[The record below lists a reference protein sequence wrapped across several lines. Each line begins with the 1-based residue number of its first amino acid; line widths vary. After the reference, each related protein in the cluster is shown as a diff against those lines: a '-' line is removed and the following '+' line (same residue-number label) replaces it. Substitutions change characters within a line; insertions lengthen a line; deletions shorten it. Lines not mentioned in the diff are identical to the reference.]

1 MSKEILDLL
10 IIEKGNAVEMG
21 AKSNYTYEG
30 IFTEFGVRN
39 KNKRI
44 YSKNQ
49 FLPHVESLQ
58 KVIKEGKLLGELDHP
73 KDFEIQLSRASHVIE
88 NLRLD
93 ETGKKILGK
102 IKLMDTAKGKD
113 AKAIADAG
121 VPLHISS
128 RAAGSVNE
136 SGVVEVKKLFT
147 YDLVADPGFA
157 NAELSAVAESLNVSE
172 ARAAELQ
179 HMVTESAS
187 YGADELEL
195 INESFGLDN
204 NCGIEIYQIK
214 KKADEKLMEA
224 EDKKDIFK
232 DSKSDK
238 VTVEQM
244 TKWSDTFVEE
254 VQKSI
259 DKKMNELSESA
270 DNKRVEK
277 LETFLSE
284 FTKEVNERFS
294 QFHEFTDYLSEGLNQ
309 IKTYSDY
316 MNENMNGLKT
326 HNDYIIEGMN
336 AISAFTDEMVENMN
350 TLKLES
356 EGTTDK
362 LNNAV
367 GYSEKAHMEIADLKT
382 HNNHIVENSNA
393 LAEFMDHVAEKTNQ
407 GINYTESVSEGAKY
421 LKEFAEHIAA
431 EVSVI
436 KEGKIAEHNAHKVED
451 SIMESTTIDSADDYK
466 SNFSSKLEELIAE
479 AKKEKEESI
488 NNKINESK
496 GFIEL
501 LPKNYQEQFETLP
514 DDKKQ
519 KFKEVAEGVENGEK
533 AVELFESIINENKSE
548 NWIEYMPEKYK
559 QVWESSTE
567 AIKNKISMQAEGYE
581 LTNQAQIDWF
591 WDTRNMRVKTENPIK
606 KAINESTN
614 SAEGLGYTIN
624 VNAIVNNVK
633 NIHG

>member
-1 MSKEILDLL
+1 
-10 IIEKGNAVEMG
+10 
-21 AKSNYTYEG
+21 
-30 IFTEFGVRN
+30 
-39 KNKRI
+39 
-44 YSKNQ
+44 
-49 FLPHVESLQ
+49 
-58 KVIKEGKLLGELDHP
+58 
-73 KDFEIQLSRASHVIE
+73 
-88 NLRLD
+88 
-93 ETGKKILGK
+93 
-102 IKLMDTAKGKD
+102 
-113 AKAIADAG
+113 
-121 VPLHISS
+121 
-128 RAAGSVNE
+128 
-136 SGVVEVKKLFT
+136 
-147 YDLVADPGFA
+147 
-157 NAELSAVAESLNVSE
+157 
-172 ARAAELQ
+172 
-179 HMVTESAS
+179 
-187 YGADELEL
+187 
-195 INESFGLDN
+195 
-204 NCGIEIYQIK
+204 
-214 KKADEKLMEA
+214 
-224 EDKKDIFK
+224 
-232 DSKSDK
+232 
-238 VTVEQM
+238 
-244 TKWSDTFVEE
+244 
-254 VQKSI
+254 
-259 DKKMNELSESA
+259 
-270 DNKRVEK
+270 
-277 LETFLSE
+277 
-284 FTKEVNERFS
+284 
-294 QFHEFTDYLSEGLNQ
+294 
-309 IKTYSDY
+309 
-316 MNENMNGLKT
+316 
-326 HNDYIIEGMN
+326 
-336 AISAFTDEMVENMN
+336 
-350 TLKLES
+350 
-356 EGTTDK
+356 
-362 LNNAV
+362 
-367 GYSEKAHMEIADLKT
+367 
-382 HNNHIVENSNA
+382 
-393 LAEFMDHVAEKTNQ
+393 MDHVAEKTNQ